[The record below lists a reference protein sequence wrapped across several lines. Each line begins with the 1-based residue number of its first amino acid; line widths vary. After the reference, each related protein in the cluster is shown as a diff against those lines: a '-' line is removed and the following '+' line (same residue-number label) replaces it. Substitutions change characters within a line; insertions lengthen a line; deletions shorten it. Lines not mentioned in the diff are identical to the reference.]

1 MTTMPRRVMIFA
13 MAFPPSA
20 VGTGIYAQRLA
31 RGLAEKGI
39 ELLVL
44 APGDG
49 EECTSFDRGQ
59 PYRTVRMPATGFVP
73 YRYLLARKWLRR
85 MLREFRPEVL
95 WTTNGMATR
104 VVGLLGDLPD
114 LETAVI
120 SCVRG
125 SDIVTRLPGWGL
137 WKRLE
142 SVPQRR
148 CYKHSAA
155 IAAASEYMKKVAIA
169 KGVNGEKIFV
179 GPPAFDF
186 GLLENYRFD
195 PERLWKRYP
204 FVRERPVVLTVGRL
218 SEQKQVELAVRAVA
232 RVVERLPDLCH
243 VVVGDGPQR
252 GELRKLV
259 GELGLEENVFL
270 VGRVPPMSA
279 ELFDLFR
286 WARVFLLPSVR
297 EGLGNVFLEAG
308 AFGLPCVGVND
319 GGVPEVVQDGE
330 TGLLA
335 APGDIADIGD
345 KVAQLVEDA
354 ELARRMGGRAREWI
368 EERFGVEVMVERSLR
383 ALNEVMESGNAAQ
396 RGEG

>member
-1 MTTMPRRVMIFA
+1 MKNGPRRVMIFA

-44 APGDG
+44 APGFGGESGAFDG
-49 EECTSFDRGQ
+49 DQ
-59 PYRTVRMPATGFVP
+59 PYRTVRMPVTGFVP
-73 YRYLLARKWLRR
+73 YRYLLARKWLQRT
-85 MLREFRPEVL
+85 LRAFRPDVL

-104 VVGLLGDLPD
+104 VVGLLGNLPN

-137 WKRLE
+137 GKRLE
-142 SVPQRR
+142 SIPQRR
-148 CYKHSAA
+148 CYEHSAA
-155 IAAASEYMKKVAIA
+155 ISAASEYMKKVAVA
-169 KGVNGEKIFV
+169 KGVNGEKIFI

-186 GLLENYRFD
+186 GLLENYCFD
-195 PERLWKRYP
+195 PERLWKRFP
-204 FVRERPVVLTVGRL
+204 FVRERVVVLTVGKL
-218 SEQKQVELAVRAVA
+218 SEQKRVELAVRAVA
-232 RVVERLPDLCH
+232 RAVEKFPELCH
-243 VVVGDGPQR
+243 VVVGDGPR
-252 GELRKLV
+252 RDELRELI
-259 GELGLEENVFL
+259 GELGLEENVYM
-270 VGRVPPMSA
+270 VGRVSPMSA

-297 EGLGNVFLEAG
+297 EGMGNVFLEAG
-308 AFGLPCVGVND
+308 AFGLPSVGVND
-319 GGVPEVVQDGE
+319 GGVPEVVRDGE

-335 APGDIADIGD
+335 TPGDVADIGD

-354 ELARRMGGRAREWI
+354 ELARQMGWRARQWI
-368 EERFGVEVMVERSLR
+368 EERFSVEVMVERSLR
-383 ALNEVMESGNAAQ
+383 ALDEVMAS
-396 RGEG
+396 RGEN

>member
-1 MTTMPRRVMIFA
+1 MIFA

-49 EECTSFDRGQ
+49 EECASFDLGQ
-59 PYRTVRMPATGFVP
+59 PYRTVRMPATEFVP

-85 MLREFRPEVL
+85 TLREFRPDVL

-104 VVGLLGDLPD
+104 VVGLLGDLSD
-114 LETAVI
+114 WGTVVI

-137 WKRLE
+137 GARLE
-142 SVPQRR
+142 SIPQRR
-148 CYKHSAA
+148 CYEHSAA
-155 IAAASEYMKKVAIA
+155 ISAASEYMKKVAVA

-186 GLLENYRFD
+186 GLLESYRFD
-195 PERLWKRYP
+195 PERLWKRFP
-204 FVRERPVVLTVGRL
+204 FVGERPVVLTVGKL
-218 SEQKQVELAVRAVA
+218 SEQKRVELAVRAVG
-232 RVVERLPDLCH
+232 RVVEKFPELCH
-243 VVVGDGPQR
+243 VVVGDGPRR

-270 VGRVPPMSA
+270 VGTVPPMSA

-297 EGLGNVFLEAG
+297 EGMGNVFLEAG

-335 APGDIADIGD
+335 TPGDVADIGD
-345 KVAQLVEDA
+345 KVAQLLEDA
-354 ELARRMGGRAREWI
+354 ELARRMGRRAREWI
-368 EERFGVEVMVERSLR
+368 EEHFSVEVMVERSLR
-383 ALNEVMESGNAAQ
+383 ALNEVMES
-396 RGEG
+396 RGER